1 MVEEAMF
8 GDIATGILIALALG
22 IGGVIMGFFRKI
34 SKTQADLCTKVT
46 ILEKA
51 LVILCTALD
60 RQTNRL
66 HADKD
71 VDSDLQDLVRKIL
84 SDKE

>member
-1 MVEEAMF
+1 MLEDVIF
-8 GDIATGILIALALG
+8 GDIAAGVLIALALG

-46 ILEKA
+46 NLEKA

>member
-1 MVEEAMF
+1 MVEAVF
-8 GDIATGILIALALG
+8 GDVLTGVLIAVAIG
-22 IGGVIMGFFRKI
+22 IGGVIAGYFRKI
-34 SKTQADLCTKVT
+34 SKTQTDLCIKVSN
-46 ILEKA
+46 LEKA

-71 VDSDLQDLVRKIL
+71 IDSDLQDLVRKIL

>member
-1 MVEEAMF
+1 MAEAML
-8 GDIATGILIALALG
+8 GDIATGVLIALALG

-46 ILEKA
+46 NLEKA

-66 HADKD
+66 HADTD

>member
-1 MVEEAMF
+1 MLEDIIF
-8 GDIATGILIALALG
+8 GDVAAGVLIALALG
-22 IGGVIMGFFRKI
+22 IGGIIMGFFRKI

-46 ILEKA
+46 NLEKA

-66 HADKD
+66 HTGL
-71 VDSDLQDLVRKIL
+71 DSDLQDLVRKIL
-84 SDKE
+84 SDKD

>member
-1 MVEEAMF
+1 MLEEVIF
-8 GDIATGILIALALG
+8 SDIAAGVLIALALG

-34 SKTQADLCTKVT
+34 SRTQADLCTKVT
-46 ILEKA
+46 NLEKA

-66 HADKD
+66 HTGL
-71 VDSDLQDLVRKIL
+71 DSDLQDLVRKIL
-84 SDKE
+84 SDKD

>member
-1 MVEEAMF
+1 MLEDVIF
-8 GDIATGILIALALG
+8 GDVAAGVLIALALG

-34 SKTQADLCTKVT
+34 SRTQADLCTKVT
-46 ILEKA
+46 NLEKA

-66 HADKD
+66 HTGL
-71 VDSDLQDLVRKIL
+71 DSDLQDLVRKIL
-84 SDKE
+84 SDKD

>member
-1 MVEEAMF
+1 MEETMF
-8 GDIATGILIALALG
+8 GDIATGVLIALALG

-34 SKTQADLCTKVT
+34 SKTQADLCTNVSN
-46 ILEKA
+46 LEKA

-71 VDSDLQDLVRKIL
+71 VDSDLQDLVRKII

>member
-1 MVEEAMF
+1 MLEDVIF
-8 GDIATGILIALALG
+8 GDVAAGILIALVLG
-22 IGGVIMGFFRKI
+22 IGGIIMGFFRKI

-46 ILEKA
+46 NLEKA

-66 HADKD
+66 HTGL
-71 VDSDLQDLVRKIL
+71 DSDLQDLVRKIL
-84 SDKE
+84 SDKD

>member
-1 MVEEAMF
+1 MEETIF
-8 GDIATGILIALALG
+8 GDIATGVLIALALG

-34 SKTQADLCTKVT
+34 SKTQADLCTKVSN
-46 ILEKA
+46 LEKA

>member
-1 MVEEAMF
+1 MLEDVLF
-8 GDIATGILIALALG
+8 GDVAAGVLIALALG

-34 SKTQADLCTKVT
+34 SRTQADLCTKVT
-46 ILEKA
+46 NLEKA

-66 HADKD
+66 HTGL
-71 VDSDLQDLVRKIL
+71 DSDLQDLVRKIL
-84 SDKE
+84 SDKD

>member
-1 MVEEAMF
+1 MEETMF
-8 GDIATGILIALALG
+8 GDIATGVLIALALG
-22 IGGVIMGFFRKI
+22 IGGVIMGFYMKI
-34 SKTQADLCTKVT
+34 YKTQEDLCTKVSN
-46 ILEKA
+46 LEKA

-71 VDSDLQDLVRKIL
+71 VDSDLQDLVRKII

>member
-1 MVEEAMF
+1 MLEDVIF
-8 GDIATGILIALALG
+8 GDVAAGVLIALVLG

-34 SKTQADLCTKVT
+34 SRTQADLCTKVT
-46 ILEKA
+46 NLEKA

-66 HADKD
+66 HTGL
-71 VDSDLQDLVRKIL
+71 DSDLQDLVRKIL

>member
-1 MVEEAMF
+1 MLEDIIF
-8 GDIATGILIALALG
+8 GDVAAGVLIALVLG

-34 SKTQADLCTKVT
+34 SRTQADLCTKVT
-46 ILEKA
+46 NLEKA

-66 HADKD
+66 HTGL
-71 VDSDLQDLVRKIL
+71 DSDLQDLVRKIL
-84 SDKE
+84 SDKD

>member
-1 MVEEAMF
+1 MLEDIIF
-8 GDIATGILIALALG
+8 GDVAAGVLIALALG

-34 SKTQADLCTKVT
+34 SRTQADLCTKVT
-46 ILEKA
+46 NLEKA

-66 HADKD
+66 HTGL
-71 VDSDLQDLVRKIL
+71 DSDLQDLVRKIL
-84 SDKE
+84 SDKD

>member
-1 MVEEAMF
+1 MLEEVIF
-8 GDIATGILIALALG
+8 SDIAAGVLIALVLG

-34 SKTQADLCTKVT
+34 SRTQADLCTKVT
-46 ILEKA
+46 NLEKA

-66 HADKD
+66 HTGL
-71 VDSDLQDLVRKIL
+71 DSDLQDLVRKIL
-84 SDKE
+84 SDKD

>member
-1 MVEEAMF
+1 MF

-46 ILEKA
+46 NLEKA

-71 VDSDLQDLVRKIL
+71 VACDLQDLVRKIL

>member
-1 MVEEAMF
+1 MF
-8 GDIATGILIALALG
+8 GDIATGVLIALALG

-34 SKTQADLCTKVT
+34 SKTQADLCTKVSN
-46 ILEKA
+46 LEKA

-71 VDSDLQDLVRKIL
+71 VDSDLQDLVRKII
-84 SDKE
+84 SDKD

>member
-1 MVEEAMF
+1 MEETMF
-8 GDIATGILIALALG
+8 GDIATGVLIALALG

-34 SKTQADLCTKVT
+34 SKTQADLCTKVSN
-46 ILEKA
+46 LEKA

-71 VDSDLQDLVRKIL
+71 VDSDLQDLVRKII

>member
-1 MVEEAMF
+1 MLEDVLF
-8 GDIATGILIALALG
+8 GDVAAGVLIALALG

-34 SKTQADLCTKVT
+34 SRTQADLCTKVT
-46 ILEKA
+46 NLEKA

>member
-1 MVEEAMF
+1 MVEEILF

-46 ILEKA
+46 NLEKA
-51 LVILCTALD
+51 LIILSSALD
-60 RQTNRL
+60 RQTNML
-66 HADKD
+66 HPEKNPN
-71 VDSDLQDLVRKIL
+71 SDLDDLVSKIL
-84 SDKE
+84 DD

>member
-1 MVEEAMF
+1 MLEDVIF
-8 GDIATGILIALALG
+8 GDVAAGVLIALVLG
-22 IGGVIMGFFRKI
+22 IGGIIMGFFRKI

-46 ILEKA
+46 NLEKA

-66 HADKD
+66 HTGL
-71 VDSDLQDLVRKIL
+71 DSDLQDLVRKIL
-84 SDKE
+84 SDKD

>member
-1 MVEEAMF
+1 MVEIF
-8 GDIATGILIALALG
+8 GDVFAGVLIAVAIG
-22 IGGVIMGFFRKI
+22 IGGIIAGYFRKI
-34 SKTQADLCTKVT
+34 SKTQTDLCIKVSN
-46 ILEKA
+46 LEKA

>member
-1 MVEEAMF
+1 MAEGAIF
-8 GDIATGILIALALG
+8 GDFATGVLIALALG
-22 IGGVIMGFFRKI
+22 IGGVIVGFFRKI
-34 SKTQADLCTKVT
+34 SRVQADLCTKVT
-46 ILEKA
+46 NLEKA

-66 HADKD
+66 HTGL
-71 VDSDLQDLVRKIL
+71 DSDLQDLVRKII

>member
-1 MVEEAMF
+1 MF
-8 GDIATGILIALALG
+8 GDIATGVLIALALG

-34 SKTQADLCTKVT
+34 SKTQADLCTKVSN
-46 ILEKA
+46 LEKA

-71 VDSDLQDLVRKIL
+71 VDSDLQDLVRKII

>member
-1 MVEEAMF
+1 MLEEVIF
-8 GDIATGILIALALG
+8 SDIAAGVLIALALG

-34 SKTQADLCTKVT
+34 SRTQADLCTKVT
-46 ILEKA
+46 NLEKA

-66 HADKD
+66 HTGLA
-71 VDSDLQDLVRKIL
+71 SDLQDLVRKIL
-84 SDKE
+84 SDKD

>member
-1 MVEEAMF
+1 MIESIFEEIVVA
-8 GDIATGILIALALG
+8 IALAC
-22 IGGVIMGFFRKI
+22 GGVLIGFFRKM
-34 SKTQADLCTKVT
+34 SNTQKDLCNKVT
-46 ILEKA
+46 DLQKA

-66 HADKD
+66 HDEAN
-71 VDSDLQDLVRKIL
+71 SDLQDLVRKIL

>member
-1 MVEEAMF
+1 ML
-8 GDIATGILIALALG
+8 GDIATGVLIALALG

-46 ILEKA
+46 NLEKA

>member
-1 MVEEAMF
+1 MVEETMF
-8 GDIATGILIALALG
+8 GDIATGVLIALALG

-34 SKTQADLCTKVT
+34 SKTQADLCTKVSN
-46 ILEKA
+46 LEKA

-71 VDSDLQDLVRKIL
+71 VDSDLQDLVRKII

>member
-1 MVEEAMF
+1 MVEAVF
-8 GDIATGILIALALG
+8 GDVLTGVLIAVAIG
-22 IGGVIMGFFRKI
+22 IGGVIAGYFRKI
-34 SKTQADLCTKVT
+34 SKTQTDLCTKVSN
-46 ILEKA
+46 LEKA

>member
-1 MVEEAMF
+1 MVEEAIF
-8 GDIATGILIALALG
+8 SDIATGILIALALG

-46 ILEKA
+46 NLDKA